1 MLPSAPVQTDTIRGS
16 ARSSQ
21 SRRGAGSVEL
31 SVISPTYNE
40 AENVS
45 GFVKAVCA
53 ALEGSNYEILIVD
66 DDSPDLTWQLAGEI
80 AKQNPRLRVVRRS
93 SQRGLGHAVLQGFSQ
108 ARGKLVACIDADLQH
123 DPSILSQMVLEL
135 RKGCDVAVGSRYVL
149 GGGVH
154 KWSWVRRLMS
164 WIATKA
170 AQVCIRVKLSDPM
183 SGYFMMRREDFLAIR
198 EQLNPE
204 GFKILLEILA
214 KLKPEGIAEIPYTF
228 RARIAGQSKLSTK
241 VALEYAQQL
250 ARLSKLTS
258 ALGQFVKF
266 GLVGVL
272 GIAVNLI
279 SMALVIRFCGYRD
292 WRASALATSLAM
304 LHNYLLNNV
313 WTFRDRKHTGSGFLR
328 GCLLYI
334 ATCSIGLLLTT
345 GVYSGLTATLAK
357 LVYQG
362 KKAAGLPASALLF
375 SQCIGVLF
383 GAVSNFLL
391 SATITWRSKGA
402 RVEKAGAHS
411 LPPGTPEPTTPAT
424 SWAKTEGILGAGSE
438 DRGLRPVSTG
448 RIDG

>member
-1 MLPSAPVQTDTIRGS
+1 M
-16 ARSSQ
+16 
-21 SRRGAGSVEL
+21 EL

-40 AENVS
+40 AENV
-45 GFVKAVCA
+45 GRFVEAVCA

-66 DDSPDLTWQLAGEI
+66 DDSPDLTWRLAEEI
-80 AKQNPRLRVVRRS
+80 GKENPRLRVVRRT

-183 SGYFMMRREDFLAIR
+183 SGYFMLRREDFLAIR
-198 EQLNPE
+198 EQLNPG

-214 KLKPEGIAEIPYTF
+214 KLKPQGIVEIPYTF
-228 RARIAGQSKLSTK
+228 RPRSAGRSKLSTK
-241 VALEYAQQL
+241 VAFEYARQL
-250 ARLSKLTS
+250 ARLSRLNS
-258 ALGQFVKF
+258 ALSVRFLKF

-279 SMALVIRFCGYRD
+279 SMALVISFLRYRD
-292 WRASALATSLAM
+292 WRASALATFLAM
-304 LHNYLLNNV
+304 LHNYVLNNV
-313 WTFRDRKHTGSGFLR
+313 WTFRDRKHTGIGFLR
-328 GCLLYI
+328 GCLLYV
-334 ATCSIGLLLTT
+334 ATCSIGLLLMT

-357 LVYQG
+357 LVHQG
-362 KKAAGLPASALLF
+362 EKTAGLPASALLF
-375 SQCIGVLF
+375 SQFVGVLF

-391 SATITWRSKGA
+391 NETITWRSSGK
-402 RVEKAGAHS
+402 RVERPGAHS
-411 LPPGTPEPTTPAT
+411 LPGTREPAAPAT
-424 SWAKTEGILGAGSE
+424 SWAKTEEILGAGNGN
-438 DRGLRPVSTG
+438 RGLRPVSTV